1 MRVSEKKWSTISLFI
16 IWLLIVPPGITYFF
30 ITQMPETINFTYVL
44 LFIIFGM
51 LTAFFPIMRNGQPI
65 TLVMWATLPAFL
77 MYGIAVEMIVMQ
89 LSIFAILFVTRRHQK
104 QLHRF
109 FLNSIMMFIL
119 SLVAAGAFYVVGA
132 QVGSMDFWS
141 LLLGVAVYRL
151 VHTTTNFGLLNMYFE
166 AKGFKNPYTAKDIV
180 FEYATLILILPLA
193 LTFYLMLNIVGIA
206 SFLLLGFPFFMTITI
221 IRLYSRTEKIN
232 EYIKKAGQIG
242 SELSVMTDEELVS
255 TQFIKKTSELFKA
268 DYVFLF
274 SNHDQWLELER
285 WYERKGFVERQFQ
298 MIQIGE
304 GVAGM
309 VLETNEPVI
318 YSKRKDWG
326 QYATISAPEDLESV
340 LCIPLTHNNETNGI
354 LLLGSNRKAAF
365 GDHQL
370 KILDLLGSYYI
381 VALEKARYV
390 QEALQ
395 RSERCA
401 LTKLYNYRYLEE
413 KLHFE
418 MNRMRMGDIEDLSVI
433 MLDIDHFKKVN
444 DTFGHQSGNDI
455 LYGLARILEKATP
468 DYGTIGRYGGE
479 EFVYILPDFSKAEA
493 VDFAERLRLLIRQHA
508 FTIIPDLGDDK
519 YPVKVSITSS
529 VGVANAP
536 MDTDEAMNLLRNADR
551 ALYIG
556 AKQAGRDRVA
566 EYVR

>member
-1 MRVSEKKWSTISLFI
+1 
-16 IWLLIVPPGITYFF
+16 
-30 ITQMPETINFTYVL
+30 
-44 LFIIFGM
+44 
-51 LTAFFPIMRNGQPI
+51 
-65 TLVMWATLPAFL
+65 
-77 MYGIAVEMIVMQ
+77 
-89 LSIFAILFVTRRHQK
+89 
-104 QLHRF
+104 
-109 FLNSIMMFIL
+109 
-119 SLVAAGAFYVVGA
+119 
-132 QVGSMDFWS
+132 
-141 LLLGVAVYRL
+141 
-151 VHTTTNFGLLNMYFE
+151 
-166 AKGFKNPYTAKDIV
+166 
-180 FEYATLILILPLA
+180 
-193 LTFYLMLNIVGIA
+193 
-206 SFLLLGFPFFMTITI
+206 
-221 IRLYSRTEKIN
+221 
-232 EYIKKAGQIG
+232 
-242 SELSVMTDEELVS
+242 MTDEESVS
-255 TQFIKKTSELFKA
+255 TEFIKKTSELFRA

-274 SNHDQWLELER
+274 TNHDQWLELEK
-285 WYERKGFVERQFQ
+285 WYERNRFVKRSFQ
-298 MIQIGE
+298 TIPIGE
-304 GVAGM
+304 GIAGKI
-309 VLETNEPVI
+309 LETKEPVI
-318 YSKRKDWG
+318 YSKRKDWE
-326 QYATISAPEDLESV
+326 QQATVSAPDDMESV
-340 LCIPLTHNNETNGI
+340 LCIPLAHNNETKGI

-381 VALEKARYV
+381 VALEKASYV

-413 KLHFE
+413 RLHFE
-418 MNRMRMGDIEDLSVI
+418 MNRMSMGDIDDLSVI

-455 LYGLARILEKATP
+455 LYGLARILEKALP

-479 EFVYILPDFSKAEA
+479 EFVYLLPDFSKAEA
-493 VDFAERLRLLIRQHA
+493 VAFAERLRLLIRQHV

-536 MDTDEAMNLLRNADR
+536 NDTDEAMNLLRNADR

>member
-1 MRVSEKKWSTISLFI
+1 MSENKWSTISLFI
-16 IWLLIVPPGITYFF
+16 IWLLIVPPGIVYFL
-30 ITQMPETINFTYVL
+30 ITQMPETINVVYL
-44 LFIIFGM
+44 MLFILFGV
-51 LTAFFPIMRNGQPI
+51 LTALFPIKRNGKPI
-65 TLVMWATLPAFL
+65 TLLMWATLPAFL
-77 MYGIAVEMIVMQ
+77 MYGIAIEMIVMQ
-89 LSIFAILFVTRRHQK
+89 LSIIATLFVSKRYQK
-104 QLHRF
+104 QSHRF

-119 SLVAAGAFYVVGA
+119 SLVAAAAFYVVGV
-132 QVGSMDFWS
+132 QTGSMEFWP
-141 LLLGVAVYRL
+141 LLMGVAVYRL

-166 AKGFKNPYTAKDIV
+166 ARGAKRTYTTKDVI
-180 FEYATLILILPLA
+180 FEYATIIIILPLA
-193 LTFYLMLNIVGIA
+193 LTFYLTLNMVGIA
-206 SFLLLGFPFFMTITI
+206 SFLLLGFPFFMTISI
-221 IRLYSRTEKIN
+221 IRLHSRSESIN
-232 EYIKKAGQIG
+232 EYIKKAGKIG
-242 SELSVMTDEELVS
+242 SELSVMTDEESVS
-255 TQFIKKTSELFKA
+255 TQFIKKTNELFKA

-274 SNHDQWLELER
+274 TNHDQWLELEK
-285 WYERKGFVERQFQ
+285 WYERKRFVERPFQ
-298 MIQIGE
+298 TVQIGE
-304 GVAGM
+304 GIAGR
-309 VLETNEPVI
+309 VLETKEPVI
-318 YSKRKDWG
+318 YSKRKDWE
-326 QYATISAPEDLESV
+326 QHATVSAPEEMESV
-340 LCIPLTHNNETNGI
+340 LCIPLTHNNETKGI

-413 KLHFE
+413 RLHFE
-418 MNRMRMGDIEDLSVI
+418 MNRMSMGDIEDLSVI

-455 LYGLARILEKATP
+455 LYGLARILEKALP
-468 DYGTIGRYGGE
+468 DHGTIGRYGGE
-479 EFVYILPDFSKAEA
+479 EFVYLLPDFSKAEA
-493 VDFAERLRLLIRQHA
+493 VDFAERLRVLIRQHA
-508 FTIIPDLGDDK
+508 FTIIPDLGEDK

-536 MDTDEAMNLLRNADR
+536 TDTDEAMNLLRNADR

>member
-1 MRVSEKKWSTISLFI
+1 MSEKKWSTIILFI
-16 IWLLIVPPGITYFF
+16 IWLLIVPPGIAYFL
-30 ITQMPETINFTYVL
+30 ITQMPESINYAYLL
-44 LFIIFGM
+44 LFIIFGV
-51 LTAFFPIMRNGQPI
+51 LTAVFPIMMNGQPI

-77 MYGIAVEMIVMQ
+77 MYGIAIEMIIMQ
-89 LSIFAILFVTRRHQK
+89 LSVLAILFVKKSSQK
-104 QLHRF
+104 KSHRF
-109 FLNSIMMFIL
+109 FINSIIMFIL
-119 SLVAAGAFYVVGA
+119 STVAAGAFFVVGGKT
-132 QVGSMDFWS
+132 GSMDFWT
-141 LLLGVAVYRL
+141 LLIGVAVYRL
-151 VHTTTNFGLLNMYFE
+151 VHTTTNLGLLNMYFE
-166 AKGFKNPYTAKDIV
+166 AMGLKSPFTTKDNI

-193 LTFYLMLNIVGIA
+193 VTFYLMLNMVGIA

-221 IRLYSRTEKIN
+221 IRLHSRSEKIN
-232 EYIKKAGQIG
+232 QYIKKAGQIG
-242 SELSVMTDEELVS
+242 SELSVMTDEESVS
-255 TQFIKKTSELFKA
+255 TQFIKKTSELFRA

-274 SNHDQWLELER
+274 TNHDEWLELEK
-285 WYERKGFVERQFQ
+285 WYEKKRFVDRPFQ
-298 MIQIGE
+298 TVQLGE
-304 GVAGM
+304 GIAGM
-309 VLETNEPVI
+309 VFEKKEPVI
-318 YSKRKDWG
+318 YSKRKDWE
-326 QYATISAPEDLESV
+326 QYATNSAPEELESV

-354 LLLGSNRKAAF
+354 LLLGSNRKSAF
-365 GDHQL
+365 GEYQL

-390 QEALQ
+390 YEALQ

-418 MNRMRMGDIEDLSVI
+418 MNRMSMGDINDLSLI

-444 DTFGHQSGNDI
+444 DTYGHQSGNDI
-455 LYGLARILEKATP
+455 LYGFARILEKALP
-468 DYGTIGRYGGE
+468 ENGTIGRYGGE

-493 VDFAERLRLLIRQHA
+493 VDFAERLRLHIKQHA
-508 FTIIPDLGDDK
+508 FTIIPDLGEDK
-519 YPVKVSITSS
+519 YPVKVSVTSS

-536 MDTDEAMNLLRNADR
+536 TDTDEAMNLLRNADR